1 MSETAHRGRSARNPT
16 ISDIW
21 SRVRRAL
28 RPPRRLR
35 LLRPGIWVIVGTLA
49 LGFATL
55 NTGNNL
61 LYLLTGALL
70 GTIALS
76 GWLSESMLREVS
88 VRRTIPLAVT
98 AGEPVRI
105 EYRITTGSARP
116 SVHAL
121 EIREIIGSS
130 HALSAS
136 PEVVSAYLHQL
147 EPGSMGVARAQFCA
161 RRRGVYRL
169 DGLTLATSFPF
180 GLFSKE
186 RDLECRDSLTVWPRT
201 DRVVRA
207 PAPAGRQARRARI
220 AERAGAGAGRGDYRG
235 LREYRPGDDPRD
247 IHWRSTARRGELIT
261 REYEQDAADE
271 YWIVLDHGAPD
282 ETSGEA
288 AVETAAA
295 LIVGAARRGD
305 RCGLAAA
312 GVRIPP
318 GAAAGTAEAF
328 LDVLASVELS
338 VDAPRPAPPARP
350 AMCLLVTARGPDS
363 QAWGDVY
370 LVARDP

>member
-1 MSETAHRGRSARNPT
+1 MSPRNPT

-21 SRVRRAL
+21 RRVRRAF

-35 LLRPGIWVIVGTLA
+35 MLRPGIWVIAGTLA
-49 LGFATL
+49 LGLATL

-61 LYLLTGALL
+61 LYLLMGALL
-70 GTIALS
+70 GMIALS
-76 GWLSESMLREVS
+76 GWLSESTLRDVQ
-88 VRRTIPLAVT
+88 VRRSMPMAVT

-105 EYRITTGSARP
+105 EYRVTNGSGRR

-121 EIREIIGSS
+121 EIREVVGGQPV
-130 HALSAS
+130 AGNPPGAE
-136 PEVVSAYLHQL
+136 PEVVPAYLHQL
-147 EPGSMGVARAQFCA
+147 EPGAAGVARAQFHA

-169 DGLTLATSFPF
+169 EGVTLATSFPF

-201 DRVVRA
+201 DRPVRP

-220 AERAGAGAGRGDYRG
+220 AERSAAGAGRGDYRG
-235 LREYRPGDDPRD
+235 LREYRSGDDPRD

-271 YWIVLDHGAPD
+271 YWIVLDTGAPD
-282 ETSGEA
+282 EASGEA

-295 LIVGAARRGD
+295 LVVGGARRGD
-305 RCGLAAA
+305 RCGLAA
-312 GVRIPP
+312 GPVRIPP
-318 GAAAGTAEAF
+318 GVAAGTTESL
-328 LDVLASVELS
+328 LDVLAAVGLS
-338 VDAPRPAPPARP
+338 VDAPRPAPPARA
-350 AMCLLVTARGPDS
+350 AMCLLVSARGPDS
-363 QAWGDVY
+363 QAWGDVF
-370 LVARDP
+370 VTSGDA